1 MLVLT
6 RKTEEII
13 RIGNDIQIR
22 IVKIKGNSVRIGIE
36 APAEVQVLRGELAE
50 RPTVR
55 LPLSGDSAATAE
67 PNRVRLPRSDS
78 PPTAEALSNAGAL
91 SSGAA
96 APLAAFL
103 PLSAVG

>member
-13 RIGNDIQIR
+13 RIGHDIRIR
-22 IVKIKGNSVRIGIE
+22 IVKIKGNSVRIGID
-36 APAEVQVLRGELAE
+36 APAEVQVLRGELE
-50 RPTVR
+50 SRPTVR
-55 LPLSGDSAATAE
+55 LPLSVDSRSSDEPRQTELPEPASSAE
-67 PNRVRLPRSDS
+67 PRS
-78 PPTAEALSNAGAL
+78 AGT
-91 SSGAA
+91 